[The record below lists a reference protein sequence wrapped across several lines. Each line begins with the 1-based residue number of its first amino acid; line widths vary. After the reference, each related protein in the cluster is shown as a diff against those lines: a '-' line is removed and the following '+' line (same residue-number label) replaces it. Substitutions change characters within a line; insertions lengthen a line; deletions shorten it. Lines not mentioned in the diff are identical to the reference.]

1 MEYLTHYHLAVL
13 IGFVI
18 HLVQKYVVTPGWNL
32 SRFMQGEWRY
42 VATSVVLTAFLAF
55 FGTEI
60 MGMVIDSFGLA
71 DNFNA
76 ALRNAPTLFGV
87 VIGMTGGSIAYNLP
101 MLGPVLKD
109 MFAAKPKPEGE

>member
-1 MEYLTHYHLAVL
+1 MTHYHYAVL

-18 HLVQKYVVTPGWNL
+18 HLVQKYIVTPGWNL
-32 SRFMQGEWRY
+32 GRFFEGEWRY

-60 MGMVIDSFGLA
+60 MGLVIESFGLA

-101 MLGPVLKD
+101 MLGPVLND
-109 MFAAKPKPEGE
+109 LFKPKAQGE